1 MGKPDS
7 HREQAI
13 WFSDSAVCAGSRSVM
28 RRVENVHQAG
38 RAVSRRPRDD
48 RSGSA
53 WMVQPN
59 GRERRVANGFG
70 LELQA
75 LREQAGLTQER
86 LAGRAGLSVRTIR
99 ALEHGQARPRT
110 VTARLLGEALGLDGP
125 ARARFDAAAHHP
137 DHGAGPVQPA
147 AVAWSAAGLV
157 VPAQLPAD
165 VAGFTGRGRQL
176 RALDA
181 LLWQAGDGQP
191 RRGRGR
197 EVVISAIAGA
207 AGVGKTAL
215 AVHWAHRV
223 RGRFDGQLYVD
234 LHGYTPGSPLSPLQ
248 ALAGLLGALGVA
260 ADRIPV
266 EVEQAAGL
274 YRSLLAEREVL
285 APEEAVG
292 LLAQIVGLDR
302 VRAEPEAAARL
313 AEVCGL
319 LPLALRVAA
328 ANLTGQP
335 SDHPIAGYL
344 ARLGAGDRLAELAV
358 DGDPQAAVRTAFD
371 CSYGVL
377 DADARRLFGLL
388 GLLPGP
394 DFTSEAAAALA
405 GALVGR
411 ARGVLERLAGA
422 HLVEPRGAGRFG
434 LHDLLRLY
442 ARQRSEQEEGVLE
455 RRQALDRLLGW
466 YLQTADAADRL
477 VSPEM
482 LRLPLPTADPG
493 LPPASF
499 DRRADALGWLDAE
512 RPNLVS
518 ATRHAAA
525 HGPRLAAWLLAD
537 VLRGY
542 FWGGRHMV
550 DWLAV
555 ANAALCAADADGD
568 PQARAAARR
577 NLGLAYYFLGDYV
590 RAAEHHT
597 GALALARQAGWVEGE
612 AATLGN
618 LAMVHTELGHLRQA
632 ADHHARALALNRQ
645 IGSKAGQ
652 AIALGNLGHA
662 SLRMGTLQRAVDQL
676 TQALALAREIGSKGG
691 QATVLGTLGEAYRDL
706 GRLDD
711 ARVCLT
717 QALALARAA
726 GYRYEETSDLYVL
739 ATVHR
744 ETGQFTLA
752 LELAKAAL
760 ALAREIGDPRK
771 EADALNTLGSVQAC
785 LGHHRQAT
793 AHHHAAL
800 DLARRSGA
808 RQPQAEALLGLAAVH
823 LDLDHDDEAVGHA
836 RQAVALHRETGH
848 RLGHA
853 RALVA
858 LGHGLHRAGDATAA
872 RSCWQEALALLAD
885 IGAPDTAQG
894 RSLFDT
900 T

>member
-1 MGKPDS
+1 
-7 HREQAI
+7 
-13 WFSDSAVCAGSRSVM
+13 
-28 RRVENVHQAG
+28 
-38 RAVSRRPRDD
+38 
-48 RSGSA
+48 
-53 WMVQPN
+53 MVQPN

-274 YRSLLAEREVL
+274 YRSLLAERRVLVVLDNARSAEQVRPLVPGSPGCVVVVTSRDRLGGLVASHGARRLTLEVL

-405 GALVGR
+405 GVLVGR

-499 DRRADALGWLDAE
+499 DGRADALGWLDAE

-652 AIALGNLGHA
+652 AIALGNLGRA

-676 TQALALAREIGSKGG
+676 TQALALAREIASKGG

-885 IGAPDTAQG
+885 IGAPDAAQV
-894 RSLFDT
+894 RTLLDT
-900 T
+900 I

>member
-1 MGKPDS
+1 MVQRLGRMRWVS
-7 HREQAI
+7 LCHAQGRECP
-13 WFSDSAVCAGSRSVM
+13 S
-28 RRVENVHQAG
+28 G
-38 RAVSRRPRDD
+38 RAAVSRRPRDD

-59 GRERRVANGFG
+59 GRERRAANGFG

-99 ALEHGQARPRT
+99 ALEHGQAHPRT

-165 VAGFTGRGRQL
+165 VAGFT
-176 RALDA
+176 
-181 LLWQAGDGQP
+181 
-191 RRGRGR
+191 GRGR

-274 YRSLLAEREVL
+274 YRSLLAERRVLVVLDNARSAEQVRPLVPGSPGCVVVVTSRDRLGGLVASHGARRLTLEVL

-344 ARLGAGDRLAELAV
+344 ARLGAGNRLAELAV

-394 DFTSEAAAALA
+394 DFTSAAAAALA
-405 GALVGR
+405 GVLVGR
-411 ARGVLERLAGA
+411 AGGVLERLAGA

-499 DRRADALGWLDAE
+499 DGRADALGWLDAE

-525 HGPRLAAWLLAD
+525 HGPRPVAWLLAD

-676 TQALALAREIGSKGG
+676 TQALALAREIG
-691 QATVLGTLGEAYRDL
+691 
-706 GRLDD
+706 
-711 ARVCLT
+711 
-717 QALALARAA
+717 
-726 GYRYEETSDLYVL
+726 
-739 ATVHR
+739 
-744 ETGQFTLA
+744 
-752 LELAKAAL
+752 
-760 ALAREIGDPRK
+760 
-771 EADALNTLGSVQAC
+771 
-785 LGHHRQAT
+785 
-793 AHHHAAL
+793 
-800 DLARRSGA
+800 
-808 RQPQAEALLGLAAVH
+808 
-823 LDLDHDDEAVGHA
+823 
-836 RQAVALHRETGH
+836 
-848 RLGHA
+848 
-853 RALVA
+853 
-858 LGHGLHRAGDATAA
+858 
-872 RSCWQEALALLAD
+872 
-885 IGAPDTAQG
+885 
-894 RSLFDT
+894 
-900 T
+900 